1 MFAGLPTA
9 FVLFKNANH
18 KYSNDQQSVL
28 MRTMHDLH
36 TNNIRAI
43 DVDAIT
49 DLLNQRQ
56 QSEDSMDTRA
66 RKAMLLL
73 AASNMNDTPTMT
85 CGTIGH
91 NEKYHAKIMRALH
104 LTPQDLPAA
113 IMRIPVRL
121 AQVKSGVTYEQVTDF
136 TYNTTTGENS
146 KEKMDANGH
155 QVQYIHYVMKTKI
168 HQEVETLH
176 GYQLNGKNPIIL
188 DPSNATVVDV
198 PTAEEQ
204 VEVLLEESEGLEALG
219 TNQEAV
225 VKEKRLEDEKNALI
239 ELFAWMM
246 DSNLV
251 ESDDNEDMVNA
262 EDYTEY
268 LQGIK
273 EENDRLSKKLNEKY
287 KEYVQRQG
295 TKPFNGDR
303 KKQTLQRTK
312 QKKAKKT
319 KTSKKSNRPK
329 RPKRPKQSKQ
339 SKQSKRS
346 KRSKRSNLHNIRDTL
361 KTMHDLHEIT
371 NNKYH
376 QPVLS
381 DAETLTLLNNP

>member
-1 MFAGLPTA
+1 MFR
-9 FVLFKNANH
+9 VIVELF
-18 KYSNDQQSVL
+18 
-28 MRTMHDLH
+28 
-36 TNNIRAI
+36 
-43 DVDAIT
+43 
-49 DLLNQRQ
+49 
-56 QSEDSMDTRA
+56 
-66 RKAMLLL
+66 
-73 AASNMNDTPTMT
+73 
-85 CGTIGH
+85 
-91 NEKYHAKIMRALH
+91 
-104 LTPQDLPAA
+104 
-113 IMRIPVRL
+113 RL
-121 AQVKSGVTYEQVTDF
+121 
-136 TYNTTTGENS
+136 
-146 KEKMDANGH
+146 
-155 QVQYIHYVMKTKI
+155 I

-204 VEVLLEESEGLEALG
+204 VEVLLEESEGLEALD

-287 KEYVQRQG
+287 KEYAQRQG
-295 TKPFNGDR
+295 TKPFIGDR
-303 KKQTLQRTK
+303 KKKTLQRTK
-312 QKKAKKT
+312 QKKSKKT
-319 KTSKKSNRPK
+319 KTSKKSK
-329 RPKRPKQSKQ
+329 RPKRPKQSK
-339 SKQSKRS
+339 RT

-381 DAETLTLLNNP
+381 DTETLTLLNHP